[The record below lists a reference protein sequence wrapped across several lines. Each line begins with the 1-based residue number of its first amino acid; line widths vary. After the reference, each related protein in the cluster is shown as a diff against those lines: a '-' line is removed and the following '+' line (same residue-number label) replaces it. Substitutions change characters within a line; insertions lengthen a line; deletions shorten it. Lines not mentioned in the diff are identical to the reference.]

1 MGLDS
6 VALVLA
12 VEEDIQIDIPNEAAE
27 KMLSVRHMRDFVV
40 AELRRLGRE
49 ADPHAVFSRLREI
62 IIAQLAVEPS
72 EAVLDAEFARDFR
85 ID

>member
-12 VEEDIQIDIPNEAAE
+12 VEEDFQIDIPNEAGE

-49 ADPHAVFSRLREI
+49 ADPDAVFLRLREI
-62 IIAQLAVEPS
+62 IVAQLGVKPS
-72 EAVLDAEFARDFR
+72 EVVLDAEFVRDLR

>member
-1 MGLDS
+1 MGLDF
-6 VALVLA
+6 VALVLT
-12 VEEDIQIDIPNEAAE
+12 VEEDFQIDIPNEAGE

-49 ADPHAVFSRLREI
+49 ADPDAVFSRLREI
-62 IIAQLAVEPS
+62 IIAQLGVKLS
-72 EAVLDAEFARDFR
+72 QVVLNAEFIRDFR

>member
-6 VALVLA
+6 VELVLA
-12 VEEDIQIDIPNEAAE
+12 VEEGFQIDIPNEAGE

-49 ADPHAVFSRLREI
+49 ADPDAVFSRLCEI
-62 IIAQLAVEPS
+62 IIEQLAVESS
-72 EAVLDAEFARDFR
+72 EVALDAELVRDLR
-85 ID
+85 AD